1 MEGLDW
7 RKLLLGAGIRLEV
20 FVLTLGV
27 LFLALWR
34 VPRAAGALLLGYEV
48 VLAILLFLYAREVMR
63 QSYVQTSFRLIPGF
77 WIQPV
82 FVFACLV
89 LLKRE
94 PRDQV
99 VRDLALV
106 TMVAAALITGFFT
119 LLALRNNW
127 FLLGRRRK
135 KKE

>member
-1 MEGLDW
+1 ME
-7 RKLLLGAGIRLEV
+7 IFV
-20 FVLTLGV
+20 FTLGI
-27 LFLALWR
+27 LFLALWK

-48 VLAILLFLYAREVMR
+48 VLAVLLFLYAREVMR

-94 PRDQV
+94 PHDRV

-106 TMVAAALITGFFT
+106 TMVVAALITCFFT
-119 LLALRNNW
+119 LLALWNTW
-127 FLLGRRRK
+127 FLFRRRRR
-135 KKE
+135 